1 MISLFDLS
9 DTDVVDKV
17 VYKLSDKL
25 YDLSDKK
32 QTDMWGK
39 YQIKIED
46 SINKCT
52 LQGGILNV

>member
-52 LQGGILNV
+52 LQGGYP

>member
-46 SINKCT
+46 NI
-52 LQGGILNV
+52 I